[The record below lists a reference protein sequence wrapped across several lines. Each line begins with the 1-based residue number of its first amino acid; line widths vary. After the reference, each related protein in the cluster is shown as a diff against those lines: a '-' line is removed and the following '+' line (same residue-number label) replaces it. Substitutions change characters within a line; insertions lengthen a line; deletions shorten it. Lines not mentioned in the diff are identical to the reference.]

1 MKYRSDFSAEQNDGA
16 IVWFSK
22 CDHFEAGGPTIS
34 KIQNCRVN
42 LAGDMRRSVSIDAE
56 ADTWFSIPASC
67 SIAGCRVKGYITTD
81 DDGYLFR
88 PVYY

>member
-1 MKYRSDFSAEQNDGA
+1 MKYRSDFSTEQDDGA
-16 IVWFSK
+16 IAWFSK
-22 CDHFEAGGPTIS
+22 WMGGPTLS
-34 KIQNCRVN
+34 KVQNCRVN
-42 LAGDMRRSVSIDAE
+42 LAGDMRRSVSIDGE

-81 DDGYLFR
+81 GDGYLFR